1 MLNFLR
7 RRDTDAEN
15 TRRATERT
23 RRGLLGRVASI
34 FRDSDLDEE
43 AWEELEEVL
52 ISADVGVESTMEL
65 VDRLREERPSTSGEA
80 FDILKREMVEML
92 RIDSADHPL
101 DTDARPL
108 VLLVVGVNG
117 VGKTTGIAKLTNLYL
132 QDGQQVLI
140 GAADTFRAGA
150 AEQLRTW
157 GRRLDVDVVSHR
169 EGADPGAVAFD
180 TVSAALSRNA
190 DVVIV
195 DTAGRLHTKTNLMDE
210 LKKIR
215 RVVARHVPES
225 SIRVLLALDAVTGQN
240 GLHQARAFTQALEC
254 HGVILSKLDGT
265 AKGGIVLAITR
276 ELGIPVLYIGAGEQR
291 HRGEQPDDIAAF
303 DPQQFV
309 DALFETECI
318 RLSLDGLTGVGKT
331 ILDLVATVW
340 PPKTPGGS
348 LSAPIRAH
356 PLSFHFLIESPPPS
370 PTTDPSEPLTPS
382 SRPTQLAQLVPQG
395 PSPTRSGI
403 IALHV
408 PLRKRPFSC
417 FRPPALGGV
426 GLCLDN
432 PRHAAQEARPQ
443 QSVLDED
450 QLAFLHDPDRFVWAA
465 RSPNQ
470 LLVLE
475 QVWLTGLR
483 SAPMLSIATG

>member
-7 RRDTDAEN
+7 RRETDAEN
-15 TRRATERT
+15 TRRATEKT

-52 ISADVGVESTMEL
+52 ITADVGVESTMEL
-65 VDRLREERPSTSGEA
+65 VDRLREERPST
-80 FDILKREMVEML
+80 L
-92 RIDSADHPL
+92 RRGLRHPQARNGRNAPRASDTGHPL
-101 DTDARPL
+101 DTWTQRPL

-132 QDGQQVLI
+132 QDGRQVLI

-157 GRRLDVDVVSHR
+157 GRRLDVDVISHR

-180 TVSAALSRNA
+180 TVSAALSRDA

-276 ELGIPVLYIGAGEQR
+276 ELGIPVLYIGT
-291 HRGEQPDDIAAF
+291 GEQPDDIAAF
-303 DPQQFV
+303 DPHQFV
-309 DALFETECI
+309 DALFETDA
-318 RLSLDGLTGVGKT
+318 S
-331 ILDLVATVW
+331 
-340 PPKTPGGS
+340 
-348 LSAPIRAH
+348 
-356 PLSFHFLIESPPPS
+356 PLP
-370 PTTDPSEPLTPS
+370 
-382 SRPTQLAQLVPQG
+382 
-395 PSPTRSGI
+395 
-403 IALHV
+403 
-408 PLRKRPFSC
+408 
-417 FRPPALGGV
+417 
-426 GLCLDN
+426 
-432 PRHAAQEARPQ
+432 
-443 QSVLDED
+443 
-450 QLAFLHDPDRFVWAA
+450 
-465 RSPNQ
+465 
-470 LLVLE
+470 
-475 QVWLTGLR
+475 
-483 SAPMLSIATG
+483 

>member
-7 RRDTDAEN
+7 RRETDAEN
-15 TRRATERT
+15 TRRATEKT

-52 ISADVGVESTMEL
+52 ITADVGVEPTMEL
-65 VDRLREERPSTSGEA
+65 VDRLREEHPSTPDEA
-80 FDILKREMVEML
+80 LDILKREMVEML
-92 RIDSADHPL
+92 SIDDTGHPL

-157 GRRLDVDVVSHR
+157 GRRLDVDVISHR

-190 DVVIV
+190 DVIIV
-195 DTAGRLHTKTNLMDE
+195 DTAGRLHTKTNLMEE

-276 ELGIPVLYIGAGEQR
+276 ELGIPVLYLGT
-291 HRGEQPDDIAAF
+291 GEQPDDIAAF

-309 DALFETECI
+309 DALFETDV
-318 RLSLDGLTGVGKT
+318 S
-331 ILDLVATVW
+331 
-340 PPKTPGGS
+340 
-348 LSAPIRAH
+348 
-356 PLSFHFLIESPPPS
+356 PLP
-370 PTTDPSEPLTPS
+370 
-382 SRPTQLAQLVPQG
+382 
-395 PSPTRSGI
+395 
-403 IALHV
+403 
-408 PLRKRPFSC
+408 
-417 FRPPALGGV
+417 
-426 GLCLDN
+426 
-432 PRHAAQEARPQ
+432 
-443 QSVLDED
+443 
-450 QLAFLHDPDRFVWAA
+450 
-465 RSPNQ
+465 
-470 LLVLE
+470 
-475 QVWLTGLR
+475 
-483 SAPMLSIATG
+483 

>member
-7 RRDTDAEN
+7 RRETDAEN
-15 TRRATERT
+15 TRRATEKT

-43 AWEELEEVL
+43 LWEELEEVL
-52 ISADVGVESTMEL
+52 ITADVGVESTMEL
-65 VDRLREERPSTSGEA
+65 VDRLREERPSTSSEA
-80 FDILKREMVEML
+80 FDILKREMVAML
-92 RIDSADHPL
+92 SVDDIDHPL
-101 DTDARPL
+101 DVEQRPL

-240 GLHQARAFTQALEC
+240 GLHQARAFTQALQC

-276 ELGIPVLYIGAGEQR
+276 ELGIPVLYIGT
-291 HRGEQPDDIAAF
+291 GEQPDDIAAF
-303 DPQQFV
+303 DPQQFIA
-309 DALFETECI
+309 ALFETVDA
-318 RLSLDGLTGVGKT
+318 SDSDG
-331 ILDLVATVW
+331 
-340 PPKTPGGS
+340 
-348 LSAPIRAH
+348 R
-356 PLSFHFLIESPPPS
+356 
-370 PTTDPSEPLTPS
+370 
-382 SRPTQLAQLVPQG
+382 
-395 PSPTRSGI
+395 
-403 IALHV
+403 
-408 PLRKRPFSC
+408 
-417 FRPPALGGV
+417 
-426 GLCLDN
+426 
-432 PRHAAQEARPQ
+432 
-443 QSVLDED
+443 
-450 QLAFLHDPDRFVWAA
+450 
-465 RSPNQ
+465 
-470 LLVLE
+470 
-475 QVWLTGLR
+475 
-483 SAPMLSIATG
+483 

>member
-7 RRDTDAEN
+7 RRETDAEN
-15 TRRATERT
+15 TRRATDKT

-52 ISADVGVESTMEL
+52 VTADVGVESTMEL
-65 VDRLREERPSTSGEA
+65 VDRLREERPSNPDEA
-80 FDILKREMVEML
+80 FDILKREMVAML
-92 RIDSADHPL
+92 SVDDIDHHPL
-101 DTDARPL
+101 DVEQRPL

-157 GRRLDVDVVSHR
+157 GRRLDVDVISHR

-180 TVSAALSRNA
+180 TVSAALSRDA

-195 DTAGRLHTKTNLMDE
+195 DTAGRLHTKTNLMEE

-276 ELGIPVLYIGAGEQR
+276 ELGIPVLYIGT
-291 HRGEQPDDIAAF
+291 GEQPDDIAAF

-309 DALFETECI
+309 DALFDTD
-318 RLSLDGLTGVGKT
+318 LS
-331 ILDLVATVW
+331 
-340 PPKTPGGS
+340 
-348 LSAPIRAH
+348 
-356 PLSFHFLIESPPPS
+356 PLP
-370 PTTDPSEPLTPS
+370 
-382 SRPTQLAQLVPQG
+382 
-395 PSPTRSGI
+395 
-403 IALHV
+403 
-408 PLRKRPFSC
+408 
-417 FRPPALGGV
+417 
-426 GLCLDN
+426 
-432 PRHAAQEARPQ
+432 
-443 QSVLDED
+443 
-450 QLAFLHDPDRFVWAA
+450 
-465 RSPNQ
+465 
-470 LLVLE
+470 
-475 QVWLTGLR
+475 
-483 SAPMLSIATG
+483 